1 MRRRRRSWL
10 LLVLGL
16 AAMGLALW
24 TFVTPPRPPVPRL
37 TFTGGPLVTTRALVA
52 RTIADAVTSR
62 GDQATVVETETTE
75 DALAKVDAGQI
86 DFALVSEAYRVGGHP
101 HLREVTPLYVEALHL
116 LVRGELAAK
125 VDDSLAALRGR
136 TIDLGPQGST
146 SEALST
152 AVLAFAGVVAKDNAT
167 RTRGFVVDDLQV
179 DALEALIKAKNPTA
193 FPDAILHLGTVPSK
207 IALQLI
213 RGFDYQLVP
222 LPFADAFRLNALISG
237 DPPEGGT
244 TGIERQH
251 IVDTVIPAFTY
262 QTEPA
267 IPADP
272 LHTIGA
278 RLTLI
283 ANDRVSP
290 EAVELVLETV
300 FSAQVSRVAH
310 PPLDRSLLALPGPL
324 MRHEGTLEFQR
335 RDQPYITQD
344 TVDALSNSFS
354 VIGAIAGGLLF
365 LWQWW
370 RQRRQAERDERF
382 GGYLVRLAE
391 IERRMTGL
399 ELAATLELEPL
410 VDLQREVLT
419 LKGDALDG
427 FASGE
432 LGNQAALSSLLMP
445 LNATR
450 DHIGDLILHVRDTI
464 EDQAQ
469 AEGVSATELWTDAID
484 QPEKPDPAE

>member
-1 MRRRRRSWL
+1 MKRRRRSWL

-16 AAMGLALW
+16 ATMGLALW
-24 TFVTPPRPPVPRL
+24 TFVTPSRPPVPRL

-52 RTIADAVTSR
+52 RMIAAAVASR
-62 GDQATVVETETTE
+62 GEQATVVETTTTE
-75 DALAKVDAGQI
+75 DALAKVDNGQI
-86 DFALVSEAYRVGGHP
+86 DFALVSEAYRVVGHP

-116 LVRGELAAK
+116 LVRGDLVHQ
-125 VDDSLAALRGR
+125 VDESLAALRGR
-136 TIDLGPQGST
+136 SVDLGPQGST
-146 SEALST
+146 SEGLST
-152 AVLAFAGVVAKDNAT
+152 AVLAFAGVIPKDGAPK
-167 RTRGFVVDDLQV
+167 TRGYVVDDLQV
-179 DALEALIKAKNPTA
+179 DALETLIKGKDPAA

-213 RGFDYQLVP
+213 RGFGYQLVP

-237 DPPEGGT
+237 DLPET
-244 TGIERQH
+244 DHASIERQH
-251 IVDTVIPAFTY
+251 IIDTVIPAFTY

-267 IPADP
+267 IPAEP

-290 EAVELVLETV
+290 EAVELVLDTV
-300 FSAQVSRVAH
+300 FSTQVARVAH
-310 PPLDRSLLALPGPL
+310 PPLDRSLLAMPGHL
-324 MRHEGTLEFQR
+324 KRHDGTLEFQR

-370 RQRRQAERDERF
+370 RQRRQAERDDRF

-464 EDQAQ
+464 EEQAQ

-484 QPEKPDPAE
+484 QPEKPESDE